1 MLSRNLKRFAGWGE
15 AFPNRNLYV
24 GGGHKYNARFKDYFS
39 QHQTYGLEG
48 KEHSQTQTAADYKI
62 HRPWH
67 TFNFWFQINI
77 VGQWEFFKYRYL
89 RAMDMATM
97 GILPAS
103 CATFYMLSLT
113 CFKPFWIY
121 SAISSLAWYYRARD
135 KCSHPEVDELEI
147 KDHLY
152 ANETVS
158 KYFND
163 LTSYVIDHGQE
174 YDKFNIEEHPEY
186 AKSTLAKVFNVD
198 ANTTTGFFK
207 MCDVES
213 DARMTVHFKTMPWSD
228 QKYMCS
234 HPFLICDL
242 WAEINCKGVYEKVV
256 LIDPKKVNKKIFIIL

>member
-67 TFNFWFQINI
+67 TVNFWFQINI
-77 VGQWEFFKYRYL
+77 VSQWEFFKYRYL

-113 CFKPFWIY
+113 AFKPFWVY
-121 SAISSLAWYYRARD
+121 SVISSLAWYYRVRD
-135 KCSHPEVDELEI
+135 KCSHPDVDELEI

-163 LTSYVIDHGQE
+163 LTSYVIDHGQD
-174 YDKFNIEEHPEY
+174 YDKFNIEDHPEY
-186 AKSTLAKVFNVD
+186 SKSTLAKVFNVD